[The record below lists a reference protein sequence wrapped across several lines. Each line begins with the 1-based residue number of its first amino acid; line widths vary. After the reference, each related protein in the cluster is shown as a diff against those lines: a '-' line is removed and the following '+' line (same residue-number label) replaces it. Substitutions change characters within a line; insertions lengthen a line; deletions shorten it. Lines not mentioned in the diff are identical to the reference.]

1 MKSQHYFHKL
11 LDLLKSDYAL
21 GFLPCLTLQESCNC
35 QMLRCR
41 SKVHSL
47 FRCCQRNNDDIAP
60 CFDEKCWR
68 NQPLLRLQSFD
79 RELFNEDEEDTNTYI
94 HIYLISS
101 SSKEIQDWY
110 VDQFAEIMQTFQEY
124 NSGYFGFFPSF
135 LRPLIFANRDV
146 YGCRS
151 VVPFNL

>member
-1 MKSQHYFHKL
+1 MMTLSLVLIKIVGDINLSFAFSL
-11 LDLLKSDYAL
+11 LIVNY
-21 GFLPCLTLQESCNC
+21 LTKTRKIPIQ
-35 QMLRCR
+35 
-41 SKVHSL
+41 
-47 FRCCQRNNDDIAP
+47 ND
-60 CFDEKCWR
+60 
-68 NQPLLRLQSFD
+68 
-79 RELFNEDEEDTNTYI
+79 TYI